1 MAKTKTK
8 RGALE
13 GLEITSLNPKKPNL
27 LKPEV
32 KPEIK
37 AKTKTVEA
45 DKSST
50 KAAKSPV
57 SKAKPKKS
65 EKADGKTSSKKNAN
79 KADLSHKKEPPIP
92 THQKTEKVAKNERE
106 RHSGAKSKPG
116 PKSEKQEG
124 AEYVKISV
132 RILAE
137 IKRKMKQTLA
147 LQAYGLHK
155 TQDSFIET
163 AVSRYIEHLEDSQD
177 TE

>member
-37 AKTKTVEA
+37 AKTKVVEA
-45 DKSST
+45 DKSS
-50 KAAKSPV
+50 AKSPV

-65 EKADGKTSSKKNAN
+65 EKADGKTSSKENAN
-79 KADLSHKKEPPIP
+79 KADLSHKKESPIP
-92 THQKTEKVAKNERE
+92 THQKTEKVSKNERK